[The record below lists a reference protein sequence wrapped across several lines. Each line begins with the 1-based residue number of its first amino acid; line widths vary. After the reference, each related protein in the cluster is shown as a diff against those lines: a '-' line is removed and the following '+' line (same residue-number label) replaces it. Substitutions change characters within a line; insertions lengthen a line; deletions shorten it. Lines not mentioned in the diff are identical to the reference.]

1 MLFRSRLGMEMSE
14 EEARDTAKI
23 VGLAA
28 LKYGDLSNQAAK
40 DYVFDMERFTSFTGN
55 TGPYILY
62 TIVRIRSILKN
73 YQAAGGNVDIL
84 AAENPGRILSP
95 QGTAERELMLEL
107 TRYNEVMETAF
118 AELAPHKI
126 CQYVYELAN
135 AFNGFY
141 RDNKIL
147 SQEDKARQ
155 QGWIRLIL
163 LVQDVLAAGIQVL
176 GFDAPQRM

>member
-1 MLFRSRLGMEMSE
+1 M
-14 EEARDTAKI
+14 
-23 VGLAA
+23 
-28 LKYGDLSNQAAK
+28 
-40 DYVFDMERFTSFTGN
+40 
-55 TGPYILY
+55 
-62 TIVRIRSILKN
+62 
-73 YQAAGGNVDIL
+73 
-84 AAENPGRILSP
+84 
-95 QGTAERELMLEL
+95 
-107 TRYNEVMETAF
+107 
-118 AELAPHKI
+118 APHKI